1 MCFHGVWRGSGAILV
16 SFSFSVYLSIYIES
30 LRNSG
35 KRRENTSDTHT
46 QGILNYSV
54 RSLYSHTN
62 SYNNTVTQCHVDGA
76 HRAWV
81 TCGVMPRLKTGC
93 MLSGTSSLT
102 SQARDHTQRL
112 SRLITEYHGIIV
124 K

>member
-30 LRNSG
+30 LQNSG

-62 SYNNTVTQCHVDGA
+62 SYDNAVTQCHVDGA
-76 HRAWV
+76 LQRAWAA
-81 TCGVMPRLKTGC
+81 CE
-93 MLSGTSSLT
+93 
-102 SQARDHTQRL
+102 ARRHN
-112 SRLITEYHGIIV
+112 TEC